1 MQKHKT
7 SAFFLL
13 LLAFFEGAMVIVVE
27 LLGTKT
33 IIPVLGN
40 SLIIWTAIISVTIGF
55 LCLGYYLG
63 GILSKRDKAISY
75 LSKSLSLAAI
85 FIALIPIL
93 SLKYLD
99 SFLGNSL
106 IISSL
111 LTSLFL
117 IGPPVLLL
125 AISSPL
131 IIQLLTEKTL
141 NSGKS
146 AGYTYAIS
154 TLGGILSTLIIG
166 YYLLPNFGLVF
177 PLTVLAIVL
186 FIVSC
191 FIKFSYLQLAF
202 SIILLLTSYKNVEK
216 EEETTN
222 PNYQKI
228 VSISEGLMGQ
238 LKVVDEYN
246 PIEKLSYRMLLI
258 NGICQTKIVN
268 NSEKV
273 SAWTYIHQISML
285 ASFKRGGNALLLGMG
300 GGTIASELQKL
311 NCNLDAVDIDERMF
325 DYAKKYFYFKPKKT
339 RIFVDDARHFLR
351 KSTKK
356 YDVIILDLLNG
367 ESQPTNVF
375 TFEGV
380 RELRRN
386 LSKNGI
392 CIMEFQELI
401 HHSLVSKSIINTFLD
416 VGFKV
421 QMNRNS
427 NQEGA
432 SHIDDIII
440 AVSLSDFDFS
450 KYDKSKLSASY
461 KFLGPVASALDYPF
475 QKIKTPYKNIDVF
488 TDDKPVIDILN
499 AKTIQ
504 TWRQNSNNTFSK
516 KHLQDKIEIFK

>member
-1 MQKHKT
+1 M
-7 SAFFLL
+7 
-13 LLAFFEGAMVIVVE
+13 LAFFEGAMVIVVE

-40 SLIIWTAIISVTIGF
+40 SLVIWTAIISVTIGF
-55 LCLGYYLG
+55 LCLGYYIG
-63 GILSKRDKAISY
+63 GRLSKKDKAISY
-75 LSKSLSLAAI
+75 LSKSLSLASV
-85 FIALIPIL
+85 FIALIPVL

-99 SFLGNSL
+99 TFLNDSL
-106 IISSL
+106 ITSSL
-111 LTSLFL
+111 LISIFL
-117 IGPPVLLL
+117 IGPPILLL

-131 IIQLLTEKTL
+131 IIQLLGEKIL

-154 TLGGILSTLIIG
+154 TLGGILSTLFIA
-166 YYLLPNFGLVF
+166 YYLLPNYGLVL

-186 FIVSC
+186 FIVSG
-191 FIKFSYLQLAF
+191 ILKFSYFQLALTL
-202 SIILLLTSYKNVEK
+202 ILLLTSFKNLES
-216 EEETTN
+216 EEETTI
-222 PNYQKI
+222 PSYQKI
-228 VSISEGLMGQ
+228 VAISEGLMGQ
-238 LKVVDEYN
+238 LKVVDEFN
-246 PIEKLSYRMLLI
+246 PIEKLPYRMLLI

-268 NSEKV
+268 NPEKV
-273 SAWTYIHQISML
+273 SAWTYIHQISMI
-285 ASFKRGGNALLLGMG
+285 ASFKRGGDALLLGMG

-311 NCNLDAVDIDERMF
+311 DCSLDAVDIDERMF
-325 DYAKKYFYFKPKKT
+325 DYAKKYFYFKPTKT
-339 RIFVDDARHFLR
+339 KIFVDDARHFLR
-351 KSTKK
+351 KSVKK

-375 TFEGV
+375 TYEGV
-380 RELRRN
+380 RELKRN
-386 LSKNGI
+386 LNNNGI

-416 VGFKV
+416 AGFKV
-421 QMNRNS
+421 QINRNS

-440 AVSLSDFDFS
+440 VVSLNDLDFS

-461 KFLGPVASALDYPF
+461 KFLGPVAGALDNPF
-475 QKIKTPYKNIDVF
+475 QKINTPYTNIDVF

-516 KHLQDKIEIFK
+516 KHLQDKLKIFN